1 MLTRRRRSLPG
12 GFEVPDTHAIAA
24 ELPGR
29 VLVTG
34 WFSTED
40 GEITAGDMLC
50 GRTVSA
56 WLAQAG
62 VPHDIA
68 VATGFRRPS
77 ETTPDAVDPRHYSDV
92 LFVCGPVASPKV
104 ARLLDRF
111 ASCRRIG
118 VGISVTAPSD
128 GLFDALLARDGA
140 GMPRADLSLG
150 TASEAVPVVGVILAH
165 PQPEY
170 GDRQRHGIA
179 EQLVRELVR
188 RAGLAP
194 LSLDTRLEEVD
205 EMACRTPEQF
215 RALVARVDVVVTT
228 RLHGL
233 VLALDA
239 GVPALA
245 LDPIAGGA
253 KMTRQAEVLG
263 WPAVCATRAADAK
276 RLDALLSW
284 CLTDEARA
292 TAVACARRGREDL
305 AQTRHELLDLLAN
318 SGASLARRT

>member
-1 MLTRRRRSLPG
+1 MPET
-12 GFEVPDTHAIAA
+12 AA
-24 ELPGR
+24 HLPGR

-34 WFSTED
+34 WFSTD

-62 VPHDIA
+62 VPHDVA
-68 VATGFRRPS
+68 VAAGFRRPY
-77 ETTPDAVDPRHYSDV
+77 ETVADDADPRDYSDV
-92 LFVCGPVASPKV
+92 LFVCGPVASRKV
-104 ARLLDRF
+104 ARLLRRF

-118 VGISVTAPSD
+118 VGISVTASPN
-128 GLFDALLARDGA
+128 GLFDAVLARDGA
-140 GMPRADLSLG
+140 GSPRADLSLG
-150 TASEAVPVVGVILAH
+150 TASEAVPVAGVILAH

-170 GDRQRHGIA
+170 GDRQRHGLA
-179 EQLVRELVR
+179 EQLIRELVR

-194 LSLDTRLEEVD
+194 LSLDPRLDEVD
-205 EMACRTPEQF
+205 ELACATPEQF
-215 RALVARVDVVVTT
+215 RALVARVDVVITT

-253 KMTRQAEVLG
+253 KVLRQAVALG
-263 WPAVCATRAADAK
+263 WPAVCGACAADAGE
-276 RLDALLSW
+276 LDELLRW

-292 TAVACARRGREDL
+292 AARACARRGREDV
-305 AQTRHELLDLLAN
+305 AATRAELLDLLRA
-318 SGASLARRT
+318 

>member
-1 MLTRRRRSLPG
+1 
-12 GFEVPDTHAIAA
+12 
-24 ELPGR
+24 

-62 VPHDIA
+62 VPHDMA
-68 VATGFRRPS
+68 VAAGFRRPC
-77 ETTPDAVDPRHYSDV
+77 ETTVEAVDPRRYSDV

-111 ASCRRIG
+111 ASSRRIG
-118 VGISVTAPSD
+118 VGISATAPPD
-128 GLFDALLARDGA
+128 GLFDAVLARDGA
-140 GMPRADLSLG
+140 ARPRADLSLG
-150 TASEAVPVVGVILAH
+150 TPSDAVGVVGVILAH

-179 EQLVRELVR
+179 DHLVRGLLR
-188 RAGLAP
+188 RAALAP
-194 LSLDTRLEEVD
+194 LSLDTRLD
-205 EMACRTPEQF
+205 EGDELACKTPEQF
-215 RALVARVDVVVTT
+215 RALVERVDVVVTT

-253 KMTRQAEVLG
+253 KVTRQAGVLG
-263 WPAVCATRAADAK
+263 WPAVCGTGDSDAG
-276 RLDALLSW
+276 RVDGLLRW
-284 CLTDEARA
+284 CLTEEARA
-292 TAVACARRGREDL
+292 TARACARRGRDDL
-305 AQTRHELLDLLAN
+305 ATTRAELLDLLAN
-318 SGASLARRT
+318 GDASPAR